1 MNCYTCDTPLAVAAS
16 SASSAPIGNAIA
28 PHRAF
33 EHRDT
38 QEVRAFCSQD
48 CVQIGLSR
56 AKACKMLHDHS
67 FTTKKQQGY
76 FGATCSGKSYK

>member
-1 MNCYTCDTPLAVAAS
+1 MNCYACDAPLAIEGADAQ
-16 SASSAPIGNAIA
+16 PIGAGIA

-33 EHRDT
+33 EHRNT
-38 QEVRAFCSQD
+38 QEVRAFCSAE

-56 AKACKMLHDHS
+56 EKACKMLHDHS
-67 FTTKKQQGY
+67 FTTKRQQGY